1 MHGGV
6 EVLAGLDVTAD
17 HPPLVRRPRGVL
29 VAVLEQDVTARVD
42 EEDDGD
48 PGHARPP

>member
-6 EVLAGLDVTAD
+6 EVLAGLDVAPD
-17 HPPLVRRPRGVL
+17 HAPLVGRPRRVL
-29 VAVLEQDVTARVD
+29 VAVLEQDVSPGVD

-48 PGHARPP
+48 SGHGRPP